1 MASDLATLEEKSSSV
16 DKKLKDVTEMMGEQS
31 AEAEGRIDAVAAKVS
46 EKSAEA
52 MEKIEALTEQQ
63 AAKDEKIDKK
73 KAADQV
79 DRGAACGGGFA
90 KTTDKMKAKI
100 AAAIEKDAKVAAFKQ
115 SLYDIVANPDDN
127 VDLIIKDL
135 DKHCMPRPGDV
146 MVYKKDSTLRQTRA

>member
-1 MASDLATLEEKSSSV
+1 MQQQEQKYGAFKGE
-16 DKKLKDVTEMMGEQS
+16 VTTRQQEQ
-31 AEAEGRIDAVAAKVS
+31 INDAFSGKV
-46 EKSAEA
+46 
-52 MEKIEALTEQQ
+52 TTQQ
-63 AAKDEKIDKK
+63 AEQKYGVFKGEVTTQQQE
-73 KAADQV
+73 QV
-79 DRGAACGGGFA
+79 NDAFCGMVS
-90 KTTDKMKAKI
+90 TQQQEMKAKI